1 MKEWDNSFP
10 FLVCLAT
17 GTFSINFATSDST
30 ATESAD
36 DLYVASSVRIATAV
50 SMLTDEKSPWSS
62 C

>member
-1 MKEWDNSFP
+1 MPHMLDKREACSF
-10 FLVCLAT
+10 
-17 GTFSINFATSDST
+17 TFSVNFAIIDST

-36 DLYVASSVRIATAV
+36 CLYVASSVRIATAV